1 MARLRDVAKA
11 ANVSLAAAS
20 YAFSSA
26 PEKREKLSAGTLER
40 IRKVAREL
48 RYTPSIQARAFS
60 LRRNFAVAL
69 LLPSHCAANFSQH
82 NLRMFHGVSS
92 AVTASDYNLQVTFGC
107 QERFLH
113 DLEQHR
119 FDGVV
124 MVSKLAES
132 PVITTLASSG
142 VPLVLLGRAW
152 PPESGVGSVTSDF
165 TGFLR
170 EVALH
175 FRTKGCRRVKLFC
188 RQHSGFASDRE
199 FTAAFRTVAEEEGW
213 SVAVAEPE
221 PFAPVDAED
230 CDALVFRTLSPA
242 AEEFL
247 RCDRRP
253 AAVWSDR
260 FSAPRGNLWIGYY
273 DSIAIGRKGV
283 EMLFGMMDAGRPAA
297 ALQVPYRKVE
307 KDKTGSTSYQLDF

>member
-11 ANVSLAAAS
+11 ANVSVAAAS

-40 IRKVAREL
+40 IRKVAAEL
-48 RYTPSIQARAFS
+48 RYTPSIQGRAFA

-69 LLPSHCAANFSQH
+69 LLPSHCAANFSHH

-107 QERFLH
+107 QERFLR
-113 DLEQHR
+113 DLEQRR

-132 PVITTLASSG
+132 PVIDTLAQTG

-152 PPESGVGSVTSDF
+152 PPESGVGSVSSDF
-165 TGFLR
+165 AGFLR
-170 EVALH
+170 EVAGH
-175 FRTKGCRRVKLFC
+175 FRAKGCRRVKLFC

-199 FTAAFRTVAEEEGW
+199 FTAAFHTVAAEENW
-213 SVAVAEPE
+213 TAPVAEPE
-221 PFAPVDAED
+221 TFAPDDAED
-230 CDALVFRTLSPA
+230 CDALIFRTLSPA

-247 RCDRRP
+247 RCDKRP

-260 FSAPRGNLWIGYY
+260 FPASRGDLRMGYY
-273 DSIAIGRKGV
+273 DSITIGRKGV

-297 ALQVPYRKVE
+297 VLRVPHRNIPE
-307 KDKTGSTSYQLDF
+307 DETGSTSYQLDF